1 MPAADRAE
9 SSGPAASW
17 MESATM
23 SLAASQRR
31 DQRRRLV
38 VSWNRSASTPSS
50 SQPEPRRLADYAPE
64 ALPEHQPSLAT
75 LLPTG
80 LGGFALAAT
89 GLLIFLATAVGV
101 GLWEAVAGGPVFG
114 RDATRFAAT
123 LASVRRCLA
132 VHSLLSL
139 GGWLAQIS
147 LVSATA
153 TALIVR
159 LMRRHRRDDY
169 GGRYRAWGWLAGLF
183 TVTAC
188 AGQVPLGGLFSALL
202 SDATGITLGP
212 NGMGWWVLL
221 AGLLYGAVG
230 LWAVLPLHERAAA
243 GLWLSLCLSAWTAA
257 AACDWIGQSRE
268 LSGRDLHLVVGNVC
282 WMAGGVL
289 AAIAML
295 AAARSVLR
303 EVRGLPVRTASDT
316 ASGNGPTV
324 ATPAQTA
331 RKAAANAIATDD
343 ETNDVSGRDERD
355 TPHGQ
360 RHGQTEF
367 VDAADAAESDE
378 DFDQSGRHLSKAER
392 KRLRKLARMSRAA

>member
-1 MPAADRAE
+1 M
-9 SSGPAASW
+9 
-17 MESATM
+17 T
-23 SLAASQRR
+23 LAASQRR

-38 VSWNRSASTPSS
+38 VSWNRSASTPSA
-50 SQPEPRRLADYAPE
+50 SQPETRRLADYSPE

-89 GLLIFLATAVGV
+89 GLLVCLAAAVGV

-147 LVSATA
+147 LISAAA

-183 TVTAC
+183 TATAC
-188 AGQVPLGGLFSALL
+188 TGQVPLGGLFSAFL

-221 AGLLYGAVG
+221 AGLTYGAVG

-243 GLWLSLCLSAWTAA
+243 GVWLSLCLSAWAAA
-257 AACDWIGQSRE
+257 AACDWIGQSQE
-268 LSGRDLHLVVGNVC
+268 LSGRDLSLVVGNVC

-316 ASGNGPTV
+316 ASEHGATA
-324 ATPAQTA
+324 ATPAQTT
-331 RKAAANAIATDD
+331 RKAAANAIETDD
-343 ETNDVSGRDERD
+343 MSGRDEGD
-355 TPHGQ
+355 APHDQ

-367 VDAADAAESDE
+367 VDAAETPESDE
-378 DFDQSGRHLSKAER
+378 DFDQSGQHLSKAER
-392 KRLRKLARMSRAA
+392 KRLRKLSRMSRAA

>member
-1 MPAADRAE
+1 
-9 SSGPAASW
+9 
-17 MESATM
+17 
-23 SLAASQRR
+23 
-31 DQRRRLV
+31 
-38 VSWNRSASTPSS
+38 
-50 SQPEPRRLADYAPE
+50 
-64 ALPEHQPSLAT
+64 
-75 LLPTG
+75 

-89 GLLIFLATAVGV
+89 GLLVFLAAAVGV
-101 GLWEAVAGGPVFG
+101 GLWEAVAEGPVFG

-183 TVTAC
+183 MATAC
-188 AGQVPLGGLFSALL
+188 AGQVPLGGLFAAFV

-212 NGMGWWVLL
+212 SGMGWWVLL
-221 AGLLYGAVG
+221 AGLLYGVVG

-243 GLWLSLCLSAWTAA
+243 GLWLSLCLSAWAAA

-268 LSGRDLHLVVGNVC
+268 LPGRELYLVVGNVC

-295 AAARSVLR
+295 AAALSRM
-303 EVRGLPVRTASDT
+303 G
-316 ASGNGPTV
+316 
-324 ATPAQTA
+324 
-331 RKAAANAIATDD
+331 
-343 ETNDVSGRDERD
+343 VSGEGGER
-355 TPHGQ
+355 G
-360 RHGQTEF
+360 GC
-367 VDAADAAESDE
+367 SW
-378 DFDQSGRHLSKAER
+378 
-392 KRLRKLARMSRAA
+392 

>member
-1 MPAADRAE
+1 
-9 SSGPAASW
+9 

-38 VSWNRSASTPSS
+38 VSWNRSASMPSS
-50 SQPEPRRLADYAPE
+50 SQPEPRRRADYAPE

-75 LLPTG
+75 LLPAG

-89 GLLIFLATAVGV
+89 GLLVCLAAAVGV
-101 GLWEAVAGGPVFG
+101 GLWEAVAGGPIFG

-183 TVTAC
+183 MATAC
-188 AGQVPLGGLFSALL
+188 AGLVPLGDLFAAFV

-212 NGMGWWVLL
+212 SGMGWWVLL

-243 GLWLSLCLSAWTAA
+243 GLWLSLCFAAWAAA

-268 LSGRDLHLVVGNVC
+268 LPGRDLHLVVGNVC

-303 EVRGLPVRTASDT
+303 EVRGLPVCTASDT
-316 ASGNGPTV
+316 GATA

-331 RKAAANAIATDD
+331 RKAAANAFEAD
-343 ETNDVSGRDERD
+343 DVSGRDEGD
-355 TPHGQ
+355 APHGQ
-360 RHGQTEF
+360 RRGQTEF
-367 VDAADAAESDE
+367 VDAADTPESDE

-392 KRLRKLARMSRAA
+392 KRLRKLSRMSRAA

>member
-1 MPAADRAE
+1 MPAADRAG
-9 SSGPAASW
+9 SCPAASW

-38 VSWNRSASTPSS
+38 VSSNRSASTPSS

-89 GLLIFLATAVGV
+89 GLLVCLAAVVGV

-147 LVSATA
+147 LISAAA

-183 TVTAC
+183 TATAC
-188 AGQVPLGGLFSALL
+188 TGQVPLGGLFSAFL

-221 AGLLYGAVG
+221 AGLTYGAVG

-243 GLWLSLCLSAWTAA
+243 GVWLSLCLSAWAAA

-268 LSGRDLHLVVGNVC
+268 LSGRDLSLVVGNVC

-316 ASGNGPTV
+316 ASENSATA
-324 ATPAQTA
+324 ATPAQTT
-331 RKAAANAIATDD
+331 RKAAGNAIEPAA
-343 ETNDVSGRDERD
+343 VSGRDEGD
-355 TPHGQ
+355 APHDQ

-367 VDAADAAESDE
+367 VDAAETPESDE
-378 DFDQSGRHLSKAER
+378 DFDQSGQHLSKAER
-392 KRLRKLARMSRAA
+392 KRLRKLSRMSRAA